1 MSRYP
6 TLYILRHGETEWN
19 LANRLQGRFDSP
31 LTERGREQAAA
42 QNAILK
48 HCDLAGF
55 SALSSPQGRAVV
67 TAEIALAGTG
77 LEAAPD
83 PRLGEIGI
91 GAWAGMSRDTL
102 LRQTPAARDSYD
114 LYEHA
119 PEGEGFAALHKRCL
133 RFLNSLSGPHV
144 LVTHGITSRMLRLIL
159 LGRTPAALREMQGG
173 QGVVFRLENGQ
184 QERLT
189 L

>member
-19 LANRLQGRFDSP
+19 LANRLQGHFDSP

-48 HCDLAGF
+48 RCDLAGF
-55 SALSSPQGRAVV
+55 SALSSRQGRAVV

-77 LEAAPD
+77 MEAAPD

-91 GAWAGMSRDTL
+91 GAWAGMPRETL

-119 PEGEGFAALHKRCL
+119 PEGEGFAALHKRCQ
-133 RFLNSLSGPHV
+133 RFLDSLSGPHV

>member
-19 LANRLQGRFDSP
+19 LANRLQGHFDSP
-31 LTERGREQAAA
+31 LTDTGRAQAAA

-48 HCDLAGF
+48 RCDLAGF
-55 SALSSPQGRAVV
+55 SALSSPQGRAVA
-67 TAEIALAGTG
+67 TAELALAGLGMTV
-77 LEAAPD
+77 ATD

-91 GAWAGMSRDTL
+91 GAWAGKSRDKL
-102 LRQTPAARDSYD
+102 LRQTPDARDSYD

-119 PEGEGFAALHKRCL
+119 PDGEGFAALYERC
-133 RFLNSLSGPHV
+133 RSFLDSLTGPHV

-159 LGRTPAALREMQGG
+159 LDHAPSVLRDMQGG
-173 QGVVFRLENGQ
+173 QGVVFRLEDGQ
-184 QERLT
+184 QNRLT